1 MTTKIVKKS
10 GKKKSAVARATLYKG
25 TGHITINKRPLG
37 IIQPEL
43 ARQKI
48 YEPIMVA
55 ENWSSSK
62 GSSSLVSG
70 LDIVVNVRGGG
81 FMGQAEATRTAVAKG
96 IVEWANDA
104 GLREAMISFDR
115 KMLVSDHRRKLPK
128 HYGGPGARS
137 KKQKSYR

>member
-1 MTTKIVKKS
+1 MTAKIINRS
-10 GKKKSAVARATLYKG
+10 GKKKSAVARATLRKG
-25 TGHITINKRPLG
+25 TGNVTINKRPLDT
-37 IIQPEL
+37 IQPEL

-55 ENWSSSK
+55 ENWSSSR
-62 GSSSLVSG
+62 GSSLVSG
-70 LDIVVNVRGGG
+70 LDIEVNVHGGG
-81 FMGQAEATRTAVAKG
+81 FMGQAEATRTAVAKCL
-96 IVEWANDA
+96 VDWANDA
-104 GLREAMISFDR
+104 GLRGAMIGFDR